1 MRLLILSA
9 AAGMWGSWAHLQP
22 DTRGKQVANIQS
34 GNYCQPRC
42 AEPWTEV
49 IFTDPAEGKVQVLPL
64 LSAQL
69 SICVPGNSNS
79 LKCLLRAEPWRE
91 APESKEATSASP
103 SAGDRLATSAADKC
117 FEPAAGGSWHA
128 GRAAQLPGLLHHVRV
143 PHCCTAVLLPPS
155 VRTSCPLGVPRSHV
169 NVSRKDECIWEMTQS
184 RVCRRGTYL
193 DEEDVR
199 KTDKKSFDGRTY
211 YQYEAYAP
219 YGSLG
224 PHTLS
229 SVTVKVR
236 LMSCSARQMSCSART
251 VCTVPRAQGCS
262 DSMLITVHVE
272 VQGEL
277 LLLFTI
283 SANDKQW
290 GKSEKKL
297 RQVHEFVMRVAQ

>member
-1 MRLLILSA
+1 MVASSQADAAQALAPDVGRRPALLSMA
-9 AAGMWGSWAHLQP
+9 AAALGVMTASGAAPPAAFAKDTAQVGTYLPKADIEGFSSFVPDRSKTPALRAGTVDRDNPYRFALPSSW
-22 DTRGKQVANIQS
+22 RENQVANIQS

-49 IFTDPAEGKVQVLPL
+49 IFTDPAEGKVQVIVSPL
-64 LSAQL
+64 VRLTNASNPPL
-69 SICVPGNSNS
+69 EEVGTPEGLLNS
-79 LKCLLRAEPWRE
+79 L
-91 APESKEATSASP
+91 
-103 SAGDRLATSAADKC
+103 
-117 FEPAAGGSWHA
+117 GSYI
-128 GRAAQLPGLLHHVRV
+128 
-143 PHCCTAVLLPPS
+143 T
-155 VRTSCPLGVPRSHV
+155 
-169 NVSRKDECIWEMTQS
+169 
-184 RVCRRGTYL
+184 GTYL

-229 SVTVKVR
+229 SVTVK
-236 LMSCSARQMSCSART
+236 
-251 VCTVPRAQGCS
+251 
-262 DSMLITVHVE
+262 
-272 VQGEL
+272 GEL

-297 RQVHEFVMRVAQ
+297 RQMLDTFRSSA